1 MNTQYDN
8 NNMFPYGQTG
18 MMADQ
23 FGGDDFGGGFG
34 DSFGG
39 DFGGGLGDSFMGN
52 PVMPDGTK
60 RPTGGLMAYQMKM
73 NPYLSP
79 SGNFRK
85 PRHDEMI
92 KEIQIFKGLTAS
104 GRAVRVSDVNH
115 RIRHCCVTRPY
126 FHVLSAEK
134 YRVVLPNNE
143 IEVIYYAH
151 RECDT
156 LIVVGDTLSE

>member
-1 MNTQYDN
+1 MNMQQNYPN
-8 NNMFPYGQTG
+8 NG
-18 MMADQ
+18 MMPPEMAQ
-23 FGGDDFGGGFG
+23 QGFYGGSPGFNG
-34 DSFGG
+34 NSMDG
-39 DFGGGLGDSFMGN
+39 FMDVAIDPSMSYVPQG
-52 PVMPDGTK
+52 VDGTK
-60 RPTGGLMAYQMKM
+60 RPTGGVMAYQMKQ

-104 GRAVRVSDVNH
+104 GRATRVSDVNN

-143 IEVIYYAH
+143 IEVIYYVH